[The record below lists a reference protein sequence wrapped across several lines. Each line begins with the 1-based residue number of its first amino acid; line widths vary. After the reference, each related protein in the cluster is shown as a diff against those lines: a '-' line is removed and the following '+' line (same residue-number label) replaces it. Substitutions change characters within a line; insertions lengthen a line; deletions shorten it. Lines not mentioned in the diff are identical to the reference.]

1 MFLRKL
7 KLSTMITALV
17 CLVVLV
23 SLLITDILFNSTI
36 KDTIEENLEER
47 AIILSNIVARSDEV
61 INGLKNE
68 EHVDDIQEYANEILE
83 ATNVLYVVVMDMNG
97 IRLSHPIP
105 ERIGGLYSTEDHKAV
120 LHGKQ
125 YVSVSKGTMGN
136 SLKAFTPI
144 YDENKVQIGAVSVGI
159 SLERID
165 DAVNQGRKNIL
176 IATNFGLLV
185 GIVCAYFVARFIKQ
199 ILFGL
204 EPLAIAKILEER
216 NTMLQSVRE
225 GVIAVDQD
233 SKITLVNKS
242 AKRMFKKAGLS
253 EIPIGLSIQ
262 EYMPSFNVENVLKTG
277 KSELDEEYSIN
288 GVSILL
294 NKVPLI
300 VNKEVVGAIA
310 TFRDKTEI
318 NQLAEQLTG
327 VKAYAEA
334 LRAQSHEFMNKLHV
348 ILGMVRMGMYEQLTM
363 FINTLVDHRNHEVGN
378 VTKNIKDPAL
388 AGFIMGKLS
397 YAREKKVDLS
407 IEIETVLPEPKSL
420 SATHEII
427 TILGNLIDNAIEAME
442 DSPTKEI
449 EVLLN
454 YFHNSLKIIVSD
466 TGPGIS
472 KDVTRHVFE
481 KGFSTKGQ
489 NRGYGLYLIRQSVD
503 RLGGEINVHS
513 RLNNGTE
520 FVVVVPFETK
530 KGDDAH
536 DQSSNS

>member
-348 ILGMVRMGMYEQLTM
+348 ILGMVRMGMYEQLTT

-466 TGPGIS
+466 TGPGIF

-530 KGDDAH
+530 TGDDAH

>member
-7 KLSTMITALV
+7 KLSTIITALV

-23 SLLITDILFNSTI
+23 SLLITDLLFHTTI
-36 KDTIEENLEER
+36 KTTIEDNLEER
-47 AIILSNIVARSDEV
+47 ALILSNIVARSDEV

-83 ATNVLYVVVMDMNG
+83 ASNVLYVVVMDMNG

-105 ERIGGLYSTEDHKAV
+105 DRIGGLYSTEDHKAV

-144 YDENKVQIGAVSVGI
+144 YDENKVQIGAVAVGI

-165 DAVNQGRKNIL
+165 EAIDEGRNNIL
-176 IATNFGLLV
+176 IATNIGLLV
-185 GIVCAYFVARFIKQ
+185 AIVCAYLVARFIKQ
-199 ILFGL
+199 ILYGL

-216 NTMLQSVRE
+216 DTMLQSVHE

-233 SKITLVNKS
+233 SKITLINKS
-242 AKRMFKKAGLS
+242 AKRLFKKAGLS
-253 EIPIGLSIQ
+253 VSPIGLSIQ
-262 EYMPSFNVENVLKTG
+262 DYMPSFNVENVLKTG
-277 KSELDEEYSIN
+277 KSELDEDYSIN
-288 GVSILL
+288 GISILV

-300 VNKEVVGAIA
+300 VNKQVVGAIA

-348 ILGMVRMGMYEQLTM
+348 ILGMVRMGMYEQLTT

-407 IEIETVLPEPKSL
+407 IEIDTVIPEPKSL

-442 DSPTKEI
+442 DCPTKEI
-449 EVLLN
+449 EVLVN
-454 YFHNSLKIIVSD
+454 YLHNSLKIVVSD

-472 KDVTRHVFE
+472 KGVLEHVFE

-489 NRGYGLYLIRQSVD
+489 NRGYGLYLVRQSVD

-513 RLNNGTE
+513 RLNSGTE
-520 FVVVVPFETK
+520 IIVIVPFETK
-530 KGDDAH
+530 KGDGAH
-536 DQSSNS
+536 DQSSNR